1 MTKKVEIEQIVFLLY
16 VALKKPE
23 IDILAKITG
32 IPKSKLNEWKNKN
45 VWDEKFLSANEKI
58 NELLFENNYNN
69 PISIKKSSIQLI
81 IDFIHSIL
89 QRLDQMKSNIDDME
103 IDEIL
108 KTTQILSRA
117 VPPLSKII
125 NQIEENNKI
134 TKEDEHWLKTLN
146 QNKEIQVAAQNLMFK
161 IQEME
166 KQLDL

>member
-1 MTKKVEIEQIVFLLY
+1 
-16 VALKKPE
+16 
-23 IDILAKITG
+23 
-32 IPKSKLNEWKNKN
+32 
-45 VWDEKFLSANEKI
+45 
-58 NELLFENNYNN
+58 
-69 PISIKKSSIQLI
+69 
-81 IDFIHSIL
+81 
-89 QRLDQMKSNIDDME
+89 MKSNIDDME